1 MGRHPKIK
9 ALRLK
14 YEAQI
19 EETKIDIEN
28 YLMNSV
34 GVAEH
39 PRIMESLDALIASL
53 AESEDKLQALKT
65 NFSPKL
71 YEQDS

>member
-1 MGRHPKIK
+1 VGRHQKIK

>member
-1 MGRHPKIK
+1 MGRHQKIK